1 MHLDKVLITGA
12 TGGLGNY
19 LSKYFV
25 EKGHSLI
32 ISSRSNAKLQKLKKD
47 LIDINGEVEYF
58 NCNLLNEKEIL
69 ELTKISMNSNVKIL
83 INNAAITCSG
93 KKLDDLSTKEIHA
106 MLKINLIAPILLSK
120 FFGNSLSD
128 IININSMVGLE
139 HKKYRTL
146 YSSSKWGLR
155 GFSESYKKET
165 KNLNVLDVY
174 PSNIKTVPKRKNAM
188 DAISVVS
195 KIYESFQNKDSH
207 LIIDG
212 RPKK

>member
-12 TGGLGNY
+12 TGGLGNF

-93 KKLDDLSTKEIHA
+93 KKLDDLSTKEIYA

-120 FFGNSLSD
+120 F
-128 IININSMVGLE
+128 LE
-139 HKKYRTL
+139 T
-146 YSSSKWGLR
+146 
-155 GFSESYKKET
+155 
-165 KNLNVLDVY
+165 
-174 PSNIKTVPKRKNAM
+174 P
-188 DAISVVS
+188 
-195 KIYESFQNKDSH
+195 
-207 LIIDG
+207 
-212 RPKK
+212 

>member
-1 MHLDKVLITGA
+1 MQLDTVLITGA
-12 TGGLGNY
+12 TGGLGNF

-83 INNAAITCSG
+83 INNVNMFS
-93 KKLDDLSTKEIHA
+93 KKLDDLSTKEIYA

-120 FFGNSLSD
+120 FLK
-128 IININSMVGLE
+128 L
-139 HKKYRTL
+139 L
-146 YSSSKWGLR
+146 
-155 GFSESYKKET
+155 
-165 KNLNVLDVY
+165 
-174 PSNIKTVPKRKNAM
+174 KRYN
-188 DAISVVS
+188 
-195 KIYESFQNKDSH
+195 
-207 LIIDG
+207 
-212 RPKK
+212 